1 MKKTRIAL
9 DFEDDDMKILT
20 KAQEIARRKFGCK
33 STGATI
39 RAILRDYVATDE
51 REQEKSNG

>member
-9 DFEDDDMKILT
+9 DFEDDDMEILT

-33 STGATI
+33 TTGATI
-39 RAILRDYVATDE
+39 RAILRAYVDSYE
-51 REQEKSNG
+51 RAQETK

>member
-1 MKKTRIAL
+1 METRRIAL
-9 DFEDDDMKILT
+9 DFEEDDMVILT

-39 RAILRDYVATDE
+39 RAILRDYVAADE
-51 REQEKSNG
+51 REQEQK

>member
-1 MKKTRIAL
+1 METKRISL
-9 DFEDDDMKILT
+9 DFENDDMTVLD

-39 RAILRDYVATDE
+39 RAILREYVTIDE
-51 REQEKSNG
+51 REQEQK

>member
-1 MKKTRIAL
+1 MGKTRISL
-9 DFEDDDMKILT
+9 DFEDDDMAELD

-39 RAILRDYVATDE
+39 RAILRDFVARHDLT
-51 REQEKSNG
+51 EKAP

>member
-1 MKKTRIAL
+1 METRRIAL
-9 DFEDDDMKILT
+9 DFEEDDMAILT
-20 KAQEIARRKFGCK
+20 KAQDIARRKFGCK

-51 REQEKSNG
+51 REQEQK